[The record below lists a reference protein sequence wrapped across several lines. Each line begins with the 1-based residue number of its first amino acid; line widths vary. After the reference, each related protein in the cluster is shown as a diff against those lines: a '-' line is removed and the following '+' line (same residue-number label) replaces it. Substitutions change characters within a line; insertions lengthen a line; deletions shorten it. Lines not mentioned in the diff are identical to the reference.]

1 MSIASVVRAL
11 VDAGATPQM
20 ILAAVEAAEAA
31 NTDKLAQRRASD
43 AARQQAARDRKNNVK
58 SRDVTVTVRDAEKPS
73 RVVLAS
79 LPSLRSEELDTP
91 FTHPS
96 GAFPQIAK
104 PNGFGRFWEAYPNKT
119 GKGAAEKAYAKAIRF
134 LSGHDPP
141 GQLLDAVARAKL
153 GRQWGE
159 GFVPNPAT
167 WLNQRRWEDE
177 IEPPRTAHDLPRSTA
192 ASAKRSER
200 EANMARAF
208 AGAEAASRIRKIY

>member
-1 MSIASVVRAL
+1 MSEVVAVVRAL
-11 VDAGATPQM
+11 VQAGASPEM

-31 NTDKLAQRRASD
+31 RVDKLANRRASD
-43 AARQQAARDRKNNVK
+43 AARQKAARERRSHVT
-58 SRDVTVTVRDAEKPS
+58 SRDVTVTGNDAEQPS

-79 LPSLRSEELDTP
+79 LPSLRSEELDNP
-91 FTHPS
+91 LTHPS

-134 LSGHDPP
+134 MSGHDPP

-177 IEPPRTAHDLPRSTA
+177 IEPPRTANDRPHRPDQTA
-192 ASAKRSER
+192 RQDR
-200 EANMARAF
+200 LQRML
-208 AGAEAASRIRKIY
+208 AGAVAATDR